1 MAFRSG
7 SVQARGSQGPETGL
21 ELCYDADARPIS
33 DSFLVSVCMK
43 YCCDMIFV
51 YCSAKEG
58 GVV

>member
-1 MAFRSG
+1 MMQMRDLSAI
-7 SVQARGSQGPETGL
+7 AL
-21 ELCYDADARPIS
+21 
-33 DSFLVSVCMK
+33 FLVSVCMK